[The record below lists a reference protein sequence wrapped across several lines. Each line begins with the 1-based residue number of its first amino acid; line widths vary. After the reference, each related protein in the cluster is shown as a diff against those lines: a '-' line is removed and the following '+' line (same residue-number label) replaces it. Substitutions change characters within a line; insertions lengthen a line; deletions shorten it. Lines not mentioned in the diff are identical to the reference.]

1 MAPGKKLVS
10 LLSHSKSAVLLS
22 SISGGC
28 QKNIHPQ
35 AGILMT
41 SFQSRCSSGFRE
53 SKQIVETVKAN
64 KIPGSL
70 SLALDGTL
78 KEGHNMVTFGLGTA
92 ASLSNRPR
100 YIRFT
105 NALNSVYNTMENQ
118 LDSLTS
124 GPAKEFWRKHGDIL
138 RRGNLLTQDLER
150 VGADMDNMSDSKATK
165 VYTDALEDAGADKSG
180 GRLLGHCYCR
190 YFADLMG
197 GQMLAK
203 PTQLALGLPQGTIT
217 QYSFEFPTDRKA
229 YVESLYADLNEAGK
243 DLSEEEFDAVVK
255 EAVLCFE
262 LNAAMYSE
270 EPMLMD
276 SVKGGLNVV
285 LGVLKGNK

>member
-1 MAPGKKLVS
+1 MASKKLAGTVS
-10 LLSHSKSAVLLS
+10 KLS
-22 SISGGC
+22 SPSSSCGV
-28 QKNIHPQ
+28 
-35 AGILMT
+35 LMNPT
-41 SFQSRCSSGFRE
+41 LSRCSRGYQTESNWKE
-53 SKQIVETVKAN
+53 SKEIVQTVKAN

-78 KEGHNMVTFGLGTA
+78 KEGHNMVTFGLGTT
-92 ASLSNRPR
+92 ASLSNLPR

-105 NALNSVYNTMENQ
+105 GALNTVYNTMENQ

-124 GPAKEFWRKHGDIL
+124 GPAKEFWSKHGDIL
-138 RRGNLLTQDLER
+138 RRGNLLTQDLKEI
-150 VGADMDNMSDSKATK
+150 GAEVDNITVSKATK

-180 GRLLGHCYCR
+180 GRLLGHVYCR

-217 QYSFEFPTDRKA
+217 QYSFNFPSERKE
-229 YVESLYADLNEAGK
+229 YVENLYSDFNVAGQVM
-243 DLSEEEFDAVVK
+243 SEEEFKAVVQ

-270 EPMLMD
+270 EPMIFD
-276 SVKGGLNVV
+276 AVRGGLNFI
-285 LGVLKGNK
+285 LGYLKGNKN